1 MYLWNSSNHVQENI
15 ISQRTRP
22 QSAPPILEPQFSDVI
37 RIHSLNDSYRATE
50 GCNLCV
56 SSSALMSHIKKA
68 LKMNGRKGMGK
79 IIIVT
84 VFKPVIYNI
93 LNEDKYVGNENKYSR
108 QVMASYSK

>member
-1 MYLWNSSNHVQENI
+1 
-15 ISQRTRP
+15 
-22 QSAPPILEPQFSDVI
+22 
-37 RIHSLNDSYRATE
+37 
-50 GCNLCV
+50 
-56 SSSALMSHIKKA
+56 MSCIKKA

-108 QVMASYSK
+108 QVMVSYSK